1 MAMDFKKINAAIPP
15 RDETAAQRARDRWNN
30 IAKPIGSLGL
40 LEDAI
45 VEIAALTGTTK
56 ICIDRRAV
64 VVFCADNGVVEEGV
78 TQTGQDVTALV
89 AGNMLKGQSA
99 VCLMARVAR
108 ADVFPVDI
116 GMCYD
121 VPGICDCNILK
132 GTSNIMKGPA
142 MSREDA
148 ERAIECGINIAKK
161 LHDKGYLVLI
171 SGEMGIG
178 NTTTSGAVAAVL
190 LGESSK
196 MVAGRGAGLSEEGL
210 VRKQH
215 VISRAIGINQ
225 PDPKDALDVVSKVGG
240 LDIAGMAGLFIGGA
254 LCRIPVL
261 VDGVISATAA
271 LVAKSICPAAS
282 QAIFATH
289 LSSEPSAKK
298 LLNVLG
304 IKTFI
309 KANMR
314 LGEGTGA
321 LCALPLLDM
330 ALSVYNG
337 MVSFDDI
344 GLAPY
349 DVQNV

>member
-1 MAMDFKKINAAIPP
+1 MDFKKINAAIPP
-15 RDETAAQRARDRWNN
+15 RDEMSAQRARDRWNT
-30 IAKPIGSLGL
+30 IAKPVGSLGL

-45 VEIAALTGTTK
+45 VDIAALIGTMNV
-56 ICIDRRAV
+56 CIDQRAV

-78 TQTGQDVTALV
+78 AQTGQDVTALV

-99 VCLMARVAR
+99 VCLMARTAH

-121 VPGICDCNILK
+121 VPGICDCRILK
-132 GTSNIMKGPA
+132 GTSNIAKGPA

-148 ERAIECGINIAKK
+148 VRAIECGINIAEK
-161 LHDKGYLVLI
+161 LHGEGYRLLI

-190 LGESSK
+190 LGESPK
-196 MVAGRGAGLSEEGL
+196 NTIGRGAGLSKEGL
-210 VRKQH
+210 FRKQ
-215 VISRAIGINQ
+215 RAISVAIEVNQ
-225 PDPKDALDVVSKVGG
+225 PDPKDAIDVVSKIGG

-254 LCRIPVL
+254 LYRIPVL

-271 LVAKSICPAAS
+271 LVAKRICPAAT

-289 LSSEPSAKK
+289 QSSEPSTKK
-298 LLNVLG
+298 LLDALG
-304 IKTFI
+304 KKAFI
-309 KANMR
+309 TANMR

-349 DVQNV
+349 DIHNV